1 MMSRAGSGFRL
12 RDSGFKRDIS
22 VDSLRTGCYPSTEAF
37 EKRPLLHV
45 LIMKYVMTIAG
56 SDSCGGAGIQ
66 ADIKTISGLGAHPL
80 TVITALTA
88 QNSLGIDAVHEI
100 PTTFISQ
107 QIETTVGDVFPDA
120 VKIGMLS
127 SGEAIRAV
135 AKMVK
140 RFELPRVVV
149 DPVLNA
155 STGKNLLA
163 PEAVSLLKE
172 ILLPLSRVVT
182 PNLDEVEVLTGR
194 RVRNLQEMEEAA
206 KHIKD
211 LGPDVVVTGGHLKGE
226 CVDLLFNGKTV
237 YHFTGAKI
245 DTEHV
250 HGTGCVFSSALA
262 TFLALEENV
271 VKATEQAHEF
281 TKKAIERGYPCGK
294 GAGAV
299 RP

>member
-1 MMSRAGSGFRL
+1 
-12 RDSGFKRDIS
+12 
-22 VDSLRTGCYPSTEAF
+22 
-37 EKRPLLHV
+37 
-45 LIMKYVMTIAG
+45 MKYVLTIAG

-100 PTTFISQ
+100 PATFISQ

-120 VKIGMLS
+120 AKIGMLS
-127 SGEAIRAV
+127 SGKAIRAV
-135 AKMVK
+135 AKMIK
-140 RFELPRVVV
+140 RYELPRVVV
-149 DPVLNA
+149 DPVLRA
-155 STGKNLLA
+155 STGKSLLV

-182 PNLDEVEVLTGR
+182 PNLDEAEMLTGK
-194 RVRNLQEMEEAA
+194 RVRNLKEMEEAA
-206 KHIKD
+206 KRIKS

-226 CVDLLFNGKTV
+226 CVDLLYDGRAV
-237 YHFTGAKI
+237 YHFSGAKI

-262 TFLALEENV
+262 TFLALEGNV
-271 VKATEQAHEF
+271 IKATGLAHDF
-281 TKKAIERGYPCGK
+281 TRQAIERGYPCGK

>member
-1 MMSRAGSGFRL
+1 
-12 RDSGFKRDIS
+12 
-22 VDSLRTGCYPSTEAF
+22 
-37 EKRPLLHV
+37 
-45 LIMKYVMTIAG
+45 MKYVLTIAG

-88 QNSLGIDAVHEI
+88 QNSLGIDAVHET
-100 PTTFISQ
+100 PATFISQ

-127 SGEAIRAV
+127 SGKAVRAV
-135 AKMVK
+135 ARMIK
-140 RFELPRVVV
+140 RFELRPVVV
-149 DPVLNA
+149 DPVLRA
-155 STGKNLLA
+155 STGKSLLA
-163 PEAVSLLKE
+163 PEAVSLIKE
-172 ILLPLSRVVT
+172 VLLPLSHMIT
-182 PNLDEVEVLTGR
+182 PNLEEAETLTGK

-206 KHIKD
+206 KHIKS

-226 CVDLLFNGKTV
+226 CVDLLYDGKTV
-237 YHFTGAKI
+237 YHFSGVKI

-262 TFLALEENV
+262 TFLALKENV
-271 VKATEQAHEF
+271 AKATELAHDF
-281 TKKAIERGYPCGK
+281 TRQAIERGYPCGK
-294 GAGAV
+294 GTGTV